1 MSVFF
6 IFAQNDC
13 MILISGNSAYL
24 EDAMSRKLTDMRC
37 GEVVRTDVESLPA
50 VLSDRCRDIETL
62 YHFVG
67 RNVAPDAA
75 FGLDYLQWLW
85 SAAAQKAVPLMLVLW
100 KFESDDSLNP
110 LVGQFA
116 EWVRKQYRKPP
127 FHFICALGEVYG
139 GEEMDS
145 LMHRFCRD
153 IMRDGYATV
162 RRYVCDDGSSVERE
176 TDFVY
181 VTDVLRVLYWLSRHR
196 PESGLYE
203 LGTGFPRTDTAVVG
217 AIFRAMGLPPK
228 VEYDSVPSGSVEFGA
243 LCRMTNPSRLRKVGY
258 RKPFVQLEKGV
269 KSYVHRTFNQ
279 Q

>member
-1 MSVFF
+1 
-6 IFAQNDC
+6 
-13 MILISGNSAYL
+13 
-24 EDAMSRKLTDMRC
+24 MSRKLTDMRC

-127 FHFICALGEVYG
+127 FHFICALGEVCMAARRWTRSCTAFAATLCVTG
-139 GEEMDS
+139 MQPCAGMSAMAARRWSGRQTSCMSRMCSGRCIGCPAIDPKADCMNWAPDS
-145 LMHRFCRD
+145 L
-153 IMRDGYATV
+153 V
-162 RRYVCDDGSSVERE
+162 RIRRSSARSSVPW
-176 TDFVY
+176 DF
-181 VTDVLRVLYWLSRHR
+181 
-196 PESGLYE
+196 
-203 LGTGFPRTDTAVVG
+203 
-217 AIFRAMGLPPK
+217 
-228 VEYDSVPSGSVEFGA
+228 
-243 LCRMTNPSRLRKVGY
+243 LRKWSMIRYLPEVLN
-258 RKPFVQLEKGV
+258 LERFAG
-269 KSYVHRTFNQ
+269 
-279 Q
+279 